1 VKSLYT
7 TIVLA
12 MVVILALS
20 FVVFLAITKSMEE
33 GYFNPIFD
41 NMDEVSVQEAGEMLQ
56 TTGPDAV
63 AAYMHRLDSVFGGV
77 HYLLDANGKDVL
89 SGQNQSELLPKA
101 PLTKTRGERSGRHVI
116 AHRSSDGRYWFVVVS
131 PLRPKDAPLYR
142 YYLLMLGASILL
154 CWLAAVYVISPI
166 RRIAGSISKF
176 GQGDLALRLQVQRSD
191 EIGTLAKAFN
201 SMAERIQTL
210 FLGEQRLLADVS
222 HELRSPLARLHFSV
236 KLARTAADRDA
247 ALDRIKRDV
256 DRLSTLASSLVEM
269 ARAEGGHPRQALEQV
284 SINQLVEETIS
295 DCSVEVEARGGY
307 IKLSSQTG
315 LAVLGN
321 AELLRRAVENVLRNA
336 IRYSPECNAIDVE
349 IQLRHEIVSIAIRD
363 HGPGIPEE
371 FLERI
376 FDTFFRT
383 EEARDSGS
391 GGVGLGLAIAK
402 RAVQI
407 HGGVIRARNADPGL
421 RVEIELPLANV
432 TTNDSDVPHSLE
444 VTQN

>member
-20 FVVFLAITKSMEE
+20 FVVFLAITQSMEE
-33 GYFNPIFD
+33 SYFNPIFD
-41 NMDEVSVQEAGEMLQ
+41 NMDEVSVQEAAEMLQ

-63 AAYMHRLDSVFGGV
+63 TAYMHRLDSVFGGL

-89 SGQNQSELLPKA
+89 TGQNQSELLPKA
-101 PLTKTRGERSGRHVI
+101 PLTKSRGDRGGRHVI
-116 AHRSSDGRYWFVVVS
+116 AHRSSDGQYWFVVVS
-131 PLRPKDAPLYR
+131 PPRPKNAPLYR
-142 YYLLMLGASILL
+142 YYLLMLGASVLL

-166 RRIAGSISKF
+166 RRIAASISKF
-176 GQGDLALRLQVQRSD
+176 GKGDLALRLQVERSD

-236 KLARTAADRDA
+236 KLARTAADREA

-269 ARAEGGHPRQALEQV
+269 ARAEGGHPRQALEPV
-284 SINQLVEETIS
+284 SINQLVEETIG

-307 IKLSSQTG
+307 INLSGQTG
-315 LAVLGN
+315 LTVLGN
-321 AELLRRAVENVLRNA
+321 AELIRRAVENVLRNA

-349 IQLRHEIVSIAIRD
+349 LQLRHQTLSIAIRD
-363 HGPGIPEE
+363 YGPGIPEE
-371 FLERI
+371 FLGRI
-376 FDTFFRT
+376 FDSFFRT
-383 EEARDSGS
+383 EEARDSSS

-407 HGGVIRARNADPGL
+407 HGGSIRARNANPGL
-421 RVEIELPLANV
+421 RVEIELPSANV
-432 TTNDSDVPHSLE
+432 TTNDSAVPYPLG
-444 VTQN
+444 VIQN